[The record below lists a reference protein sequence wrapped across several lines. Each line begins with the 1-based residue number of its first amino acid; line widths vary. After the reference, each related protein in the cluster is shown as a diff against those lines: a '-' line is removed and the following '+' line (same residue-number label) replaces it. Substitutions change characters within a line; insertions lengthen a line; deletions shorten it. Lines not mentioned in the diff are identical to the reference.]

1 MVLKLRVAYTFSK
14 FFERPT
20 GLCDGYTQ
28 NTAGSVYIRWIG
40 KNIRRK
46 AVADGLP
53 VLYPRV
59 CRFCLVLTRDRTLA
73 DDQVQ
78 ATSERALMQ
87 DDKFEVGTTLDR

>member
-1 MVLKLRVAYTFSK
+1 MIDPNETLDRAESNVQSFVCPSATACVVITDKATAAAMVLKLRVAYTFSK
-14 FFERPT
+14 FFERPM

-59 CRFCLVLTRDRTLA
+59 
-73 DDQVQ
+73 
-78 ATSERALMQ
+78 
-87 DDKFEVGTTLDR
+87 